1 MHRMIR
7 IVKYRITCSRIPRV
21 QDRDIISLICDIG
34 FQISRTKVK
43 MKLFSFRHC
52 SVKLG
57 QKHLVNFKIRNLPV
71 KMKLTHSPNKTN
83 RSMYPTELNSI
94 STIQNI
100 LSNESV
106 NNSYLIIIQHTI
118 TVHNFVLTLKKR
130 ELVTMKNIE
139 KRNAL
144 PL

>member
-1 MHRMIR
+1 
-7 IVKYRITCSRIPRV
+7 
-21 QDRDIISLICDIG
+21 
-34 FQISRTKVK
+34 
-43 MKLFSFRHC
+43 
-52 SVKLG
+52 
-57 QKHLVNFKIRNLPV
+57 
-71 KMKLTHSPNKTN
+71 MKLTPSPNKMN

-106 NNSYLIIIQHTI
+106 HNSYLIIIQHTI

-144 PL
+144 RR

>member
-1 MHRMIR
+1 
-7 IVKYRITCSRIPRV
+7 
-21 QDRDIISLICDIG
+21 
-34 FQISRTKVK
+34 
-43 MKLFSFRHC
+43 
-52 SVKLG
+52 
-57 QKHLVNFKIRNLPV
+57 
-71 KMKLTHSPNKTN
+71 MKLTPSPNKTN

-106 NNSYLIIIQHTI
+106 HNSYLIIIQHTI
-118 TVHNFVLTLKKR
+118 TVHNFVLTLKQR

-139 KRNAL
+139 KRNEL